1 MVSIADLFLTQQDA
15 PAGLIVRANEGRIF
29 DGTTLT
35 TIAPVR
41 LSGFTTPSP
50 NPRIDRVVIDRITGA
65 TERVE
70 GTPAASPSPPA
81 IPSGKAPN
89 AEVRLESGQPSIK
102 SADIP
107 DEWGPGATGP
117 QGQFTSVGD
126 GLTEVTSTQIAVDLA
141 TDPGL
146 EFLAG
151 DLLAKVDDVTIER
164 VSARLQV
171 KVDGIDGTR
180 IALASE
186 ASGDV
191 MYYDGTDWVRLAIGS
206 DGEVLTLAS
215 GIPSWASAGSGG
227 GGFLGENGAVGDSG
241 DIIRVNEQILNTDNT
256 MAGTDN
262 GSVTGPFSIASGTT
276 LTISSGATFVVI

>member
-1 MVSIADLFLTQQDA
+1 M
-15 PAGLIVRANEGRIF
+15 
-29 DGTTLT
+29 
-35 TIAPVR
+35 
-41 LSGFTTPSP
+41 
-50 NPRIDRVVIDRITGA
+50 
-65 TERVE
+65 
-70 GTPAASPSPPA
+70 
-81 IPSGKAPN
+81 
-89 AEVRLESGQPSIK
+89 
-102 SADIP
+102 
-107 DEWGPGATGP
+107 
-117 QGQFTSVGD
+117 
-126 GLTEVTSTQIAVDLA
+126 
-141 TDPGL
+141 
-146 EFLAG
+146 
-151 DLLAKVDDVTIER
+151 TIER